1 MIFALL
7 FSALTIDEAVERA
20 LRNSP
25 EVNVARVSL
34 AVASAQVAVGRALP
48 APEFRMSTGS
58 FDADPETVK
67 ERTTVG
73 TAVFAA
79 ETARAFAEASP

>member
-34 AVASAQVAVGRALP
+34 AVASAQVAVPRAP
-48 APEFRMSTGS
+48 RP
-58 FDADPETVK
+58 
-67 ERTTVG
+67 
-73 TAVFAA
+73 
-79 ETARAFAEASP
+79 